1 MKKITVLLAVALAS
15 CSTPTETK
23 EATPVVDTI
32 SVVDT
37 TGCLE
42 VDSVALNTA
51 TVSTSTVSVK

>member
-1 MKKITVLLAVALAS
+1 MKKITVLLAVALAVALAS

-37 TGCLE
+37 TCCLE
-42 VDSVALNTA
+42 VDTTVAS
-51 TVSTSTVSVK
+51 TVTVSVK

>member
-1 MKKITVLLAVALAS
+1 MKKIIILLAVALAS

-37 TGCLE
+37 TCCLE
-42 VDSVALNTA
+42 VDTTV
-51 TVSTSTVSVK
+51 VSTVTVSVK

>member
-37 TGCLE
+37 TCCLE
-42 VDSVALNTA
+42 VDTTVAS
-51 TVSTSTVSVK
+51 TVTVSVK

>member
-1 MKKITVLLAVALAS
+1 MKKIIILLAVALAS

-37 TGCLE
+37 TCCSV
-42 VDSVALNTA
+42 VDTTTA
-51 TVSTSTVSVK
+51 STVTVSVK